1 MNWIKKHTDQFALGL
16 LALILLA
23 LSVLI
28 FLKTQGFAE
37 GFSAAMTSPP
47 HSKEIQKVDTT
58 IIDAG
63 QKEFT
68 APTTW
73 IPKVENGS
81 LFVSGQLIL
90 GEDGNL
96 VPAGRG
102 FMRKVMPDGSFVDV
116 PNTWGIKYGFDLL
129 SKTVL
134 DEDPDKDGFTNFD
147 EYMGEDRAQPKD
159 DIEKA
164 APKDATDPKDKES
177 HPPYYTKLFLK
188 QWIKIPFLLT
198 FQSVAD
204 GDPSNMAAMQFAINA
219 ISRGSV
225 TEFLKLG
232 DTVAKSKFKLL
243 KYEPKKKNN
252 PNTGEDEDVSELT
265 VVNTESNEQIVLVL
279 GKKTDSPDSYA
290 LFWYLWPDANK
301 PQQIQVKKLKEFAL
315 PPNTKEL
322 YKLIDIKEDGA
333 VIQLP
338 GGDKTYN
345 VPLLSKA
352 LLLQKGQ

>member
-68 APTTW
+68 APTPW
-73 IPKVENGS
+73 VHKPENGS
-81 LFVSGQLIL
+81 LFVSYQMIL
-90 GEDGNL
+90 GEDGQL
-96 VPAGRG
+96 KRAEKG
-102 FMRKVMPDGSFVDV
+102 FVRKELPGGGTVDV
-116 PNTWGIKYGFDLL
+116 PNEWLLKYGFDVL
-129 SKTVL
+129 SKSVL
-134 DEDPDKDGFTNFD
+134 DDDPDKDGFTNFD

-188 QWIKIPFLLT
+188 QWIKIPFLIT
-198 FQSVAD
+198 FQATD
-204 GDPSNMAAMQFAINA
+204 GEPSKMAEMTFQINA
-219 ISRGSV
+219 ISKKSA
-225 TEFLKLG
+225 TEFLHLG
-232 DTVAKSKFKLL
+232 ETVANSKFKLL
-243 KYEPKKKNN
+243 KYEPKKQKN
-252 PNTGEDEDVSELT
+252 PKTDEDEDVSELT

-279 GKKTDSPDSYA
+279 GKRTDSPDSYG

-333 VIQLP
+333 VIRLP
-338 GGDKTYN
+338 GGEKTYD
-345 VPLLSKA
+345 VPPVPKSK
-352 LLLQKGQ
+352 